1 MNKEILQSECEFKA
15 VRSSGPGGQ
24 HVNKTSTKVMLH
36 WDLEAS
42 AVFTEEQKERLGQ
55 RLASKLTTENQLV
68 LSYDQSRSQHKN
80 KEEVFK
86 NLVQLLEKALVIP
99 KKRKK
104 TRPTLA
110 SKKRRLESKK
120 QNAQKKANRKPPDL
134 SPSFKNIS

>member
-1 MNKEILQSECEFKA
+1 MNKKILQSECEFKA

-120 QNAQKKANRKPPDL
+120 QNAQKKANRKPPD
-134 SPSFKNIS
+134 F

>member
-120 QNAQKKANRKPPDL
+120 QNAQKKANRKPPD
-134 SPSFKNIS
+134 F